1 MFQIG
6 MHRELINFSK
16 IKINSIEEDN
26 NIKTEAFL
34 CPMIEIKI
42 IYFLY

>member
-34 CPMIEIKI
+34 CLMIEIKI